1 MFTGMGEK
9 RRRFTRE
16 FKEEAVKLSERSGTT
31 IRQVAADLGIHEK
44 ALHRWRREYR
54 HSHKTGPGVR
64 FAPGNGHAR
73 DAELERLKKENELL
87 RQERDILKK
96 AAAYFAQATAQHTR

>member
-1 MFTGMGEK
+1 MSAEMGEK

-54 HSHKTGPGVR
+54 HSHKTGVR

-96 AAAYFAQATAQHTR
+96 AAAYFAQHTR

>member
-1 MFTGMGEK
+1 MFAEMGEK

-54 HSHKTGPGVR
+54 QSHKTGMR

-73 DAELERLKKENELL
+73 THDAELERLKKENDLL

-96 AAAYFAQATAQHTR
+96 AAAYFAQHTR

>member
-1 MFTGMGEK
+1 MFAEMGEK
-9 RRRFTRE
+9 RRRFTKE
-16 FKEEAVKLSERSGTT
+16 FKEEAVKLSARGDLT

-54 HSHKTGPGVR
+54 QSHQTGKR

-73 DAELERLKKENELL
+73 DAVSAELARLKKENELL

-96 AAAYFAQATAQHTR
+96 AAAYFAQHTR